1 MKFLKKIGIVLM
13 ASVLFTACAADKED
27 KTSVDI
33 DKELEKEVPII
44 AVSIVPEANFVSEV
58 AGDLVDVVTMIP
70 PGNSPANYQP
80 TPKQMEKFSEAKI
93 YFTIG
98 VGAEAAIEP
107 KAKELNKDMKL
118 IALDDVVEAV
128 YPARYF
134 SEADA
139 HEHETEIHDEHEHD
153 EHETE
158 MHDEHEHD
166 EHETEVHDEHEHD
179 EHQAEV
185 HEEHGDENDHSHDVG
200 AKDPHIWMSPKRV
213 QVMVERIKDELIS
226 LDPDHKTAY
235 ETNASAYLEEL
246 KVLDEAILKK
256 TENLTNR
263 SFIVYHPA
271 LGYFADD
278 YDFNMVTIESDGKK
292 ATVDQL
298 AYVIDFA
305 KENDIKAILYQN
317 EFDPTQAQTVAN
329 EIGGKAIQID
339 PLAYEYVDQ
348 MTMLAKLVEEILK

>member
-1 MKFLKKIGIVLM
+1 M
-13 ASVLFTACAADKED
+13 ASALFTACTPKNDEN
-27 KTSVDI
+27 SNVDI
-33 DKELEKEVPII
+33 DKELEKEVPIV
-44 AVSIVPEANFVSEV
+44 AVSILPEANFVSEV

-107 KAKELNKDMKL
+107 KAKELNKEMKF
-118 IALDDVVEAV
+118 IGLDDVVEAV

-153 EHETE
+153 EHE
-158 MHDEHEHD
+158 
-166 EHETEVHDEHEHD
+166 
-179 EHQAEV
+179 AEV
-185 HEEHGDENDHSHDVG
+185 HGEHSDENDHSHDVG
-200 AKDPHIWMSPKRV
+200 GKDPHIWMSPKRV
-213 QVMVERIKDELIS
+213 QIMVDSIKDELINI
-226 LDPDHKTAY
+226 DPDHKTAY

-246 KVLDEAILKK
+246 KALDQAILKK
-256 TENLTNR
+256 TESLTNR
-263 SFIVYHPA
+263 SFVVYHPS

-278 YDFNMVTIESDGKK
+278 YDLKMVTIESDGKK

-298 AYVIDFA
+298 AQVIDFA
-305 KENDIKAILYQN
+305 KDNDIKAILYQN

-329 EIGGKAIQID
+329 EIGGKAMQID
-339 PLAYEYVDQ
+339 PLAYEYLDQ
-348 MTMLAKLVEEILK
+348 MTKLAKLMEEILK